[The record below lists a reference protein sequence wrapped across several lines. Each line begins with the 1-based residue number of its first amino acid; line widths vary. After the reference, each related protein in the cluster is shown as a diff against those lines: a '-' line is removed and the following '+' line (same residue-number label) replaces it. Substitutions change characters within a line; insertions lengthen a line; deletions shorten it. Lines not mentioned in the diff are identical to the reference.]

1 MDQEIEIPSF
11 FLCPISLDIMKDP
24 VIVSTG
30 ITYDRDSIEKWLF
43 TGKKNSCPVT
53 KQVITETDLTPN
65 HTVRRLIQSWCTLN
79 ASYGIE
85 RIPTPKPPICKSEIE
100 KLIKD
105 SSSSHQNQ
113 VKCLKRLRQI
123 VSQNKANKRCLEAAN
138 VPEFLAK
145 IVSNS
150 VDTYNSP
157 SPSLSSSSLND
168 LCQSNMLE
176 NRFDSS
182 RSLMDEAL
190 SLLYHLID
198 TSETARK
205 SLLNNKKGTDLV
217 KTLTKIMQRGIYES
231 RAYATFLLKKILEVA
246 DPMQIILL
254 ERELFNEVVQILHDQ
269 ISHKATKSA
278 MQILVIICP
287 WGRNRHKAV
296 EAGAISMIIEQL
308 MDETFSSE
316 RRTLEMAM
324 VVLDMLCQCAEGRAE
339 FLNHGAAIAVVSKK
353 ILRVSQI
360 TSERAVRVLL
370 SIGKFCATP
379 CLLQE
384 MLQLGVVA
392 KMCLVLQVSC
402 GNKTK
407 EKAKELLK
415 LHARAWRESPCVPRN
430 LYASYPA

>member
-30 ITYDRDSIEKWLF
+30 ITYDRESIEKWLF
-43 TGKKNSCPVT
+43 SGKKNSCPVT

-65 HTVRRLIQSWCTLN
+65 HTLRRLIQSWCTLN

-100 KLIKD
+100 KLIKE
-105 SSSSHQNQ
+105 SSSSHLNQ

-123 VSQNKANKRCLEAAN
+123 VSENTTNKRCLEAAE
-138 VPEFLAK
+138 VPEFLAN

-157 SPSLSSSSLND
+157 SSSLSSSNLND
-168 LCQSNMLE
+168 MCQSNMLE

-190 SLLYHLID
+190 SVLYHLD
-198 TSETARK
+198 TSETALK
-205 SLLNNKKGTDLV
+205 SLLNNKKGTNLV

-231 RAYATFLLKKILEVA
+231 RAYAALLLKKLLEVA

-254 ERELFNEVVQILHDQ
+254 ERELFGEVIQILHDQ
-269 ISHKATKSA
+269 ISHKATRSA
-278 MQILVIICP
+278 MQILVITCP

-296 EAGAISMIIEQL
+296 EGGTISMIIELL
-308 MDETFSSE
+308 MDDTFSSE
-316 RRTLEMAM
+316 RRNSEMAM

-370 SIGKFCATP
+370 SVGRFCATP
-379 CLLQE
+379 SLLQE

-392 KMCLVLQVSC
+392 KLCLVLQVSC

-415 LHARAWRESPCVPRN
+415 LHARVWRESPCVPRN
-430 LYASYPA
+430 LYDSYPA

>member
-1 MDQEIEIPSF
+1 MDQEIDIPCF

-43 TGKKNSCPVT
+43 TGKNNSCPVT

-65 HTVRRLIQSWCTLN
+65 HTLRRLIQSWCTLN

-85 RIPTPKPPICKSEIE
+85 RIATPKPLISKSEIE

-105 SSSSHQNQ
+105 SSASYQNQ

-123 VSQNKANKRCLEAAN
+123 VSENPTNKRCLEAAEI
-138 VPEFLAK
+138 PEFLAK

-150 VDTYNSP
+150 VDTS
-157 SPSLSSSSLND
+157 ND

-190 SLLYHLID
+190 SILYHLD
-198 TSETARK
+198 TSEEARK
-205 SLLNNKKGTDLV
+205 SLLNNKKGTNLV
-217 KTLTKIMQRGIYES
+217 MTLTKIMQRGNYES
-231 RAYATFLLKKILEVA
+231 RAYAAFLLKKILEVA

-254 ERELFNEVVQILHDQ
+254 ERELFNEVVQILNDQ
-269 ISHKATKSA
+269 ISHKATTSA

-296 EAGAISMIIEQL
+296 AAGAVSMIIELL
-308 MDETFSSE
+308 MDETSSSE
-316 RRTLEMAM
+316 RRNSEMAM
-324 VVLDMLCQCAEGRAE
+324 VVLDVLCQCAEGRAE

-370 SIGKFCATP
+370 SIGRFCATP

-415 LHARAWRESPCVPRN
+415 LHARVWRESPCVPRN
-430 LYASYPA
+430 LYASFTA

>member
-30 ITYDRDSIEKWLF
+30 ITYDRNSIEKWLF
-43 TGKKNSCPVT
+43 TGKENSCPVT

-65 HTVRRLIQSWCTLN
+65 HTLRRLIQSWCSLN
-79 ASYGIE
+79 ASHGIE
-85 RIPTPKPPICKSEIE
+85 TIPTPKPPISKSEIE
-100 KLIKD
+100 RLIKD
-105 SSSSHQNQ
+105 SSSSHKNQ

-123 VSQNKANKRCLEAAN
+123 VSENNTNKRCLEAAE
-138 VPEFLAK
+138 VPEFLAN
-145 IVSNS
+145 IISNL
-150 VDTYNSP
+150 VGT
-157 SPSLSSSSLND
+157 SSSLND
-168 LCQSNMLE
+168 MSNMLE

-190 SLLYHLID
+190 SLLYHLD
-198 TSETARK
+198 ASETARK
-205 SLLNNKKGTDLV
+205 SLLNNKKGTNLV

-231 RAYATFLLKKILEVA
+231 RAYATLLLKKILEVA

-254 ERELFNEVVQILHDQ
+254 ERELFTEVVQILHDQ

-278 MQILVIICP
+278 MQILMITCP

-296 EAGAISMIIEQL
+296 EAGAASMIIEL
-308 MDETFSSE
+308 LLDEIFSSE
-316 RRTLEMAM
+316 RRNVEMAM
-324 VVLDMLCQCAEGRAE
+324 VVLDVLCQCAEGRAE

-370 SIGKFCATP
+370 SVGRFCATP

-392 KMCLVLQVSC
+392 KLCLVLQVSC

-415 LHARAWRESPCVPRN
+415 LHARVWRESPCVPRN

>member
-30 ITYDRDSIEKWLF
+30 ITYDRNSIEKWLF
-43 TGKKNSCPVT
+43 TGKENSCPVT

-65 HTVRRLIQSWCTLN
+65 HTLRRLIQSWCSLN
-79 ASYGIE
+79 ASHGIE
-85 RIPTPKPPICKSEIE
+85 TIPTPKPPISKSEIE
-100 KLIKD
+100 RLIKD
-105 SSSSHQNQ
+105 SSSSHKNQ

-123 VSQNKANKRCLEAAN
+123 VSENNTNKRCLEAAE
-138 VPEFLAK
+138 VPEFLANIISK
-145 IVSNS
+145 
-150 VDTYNSP
+150 
-157 SPSLSSSSLND
+157 
-168 LCQSNMLE
+168 
-176 NRFDSS
+176 FDSL
-182 RSLMDEAL
+182 RSLMDEVL
-190 SLLYHLID
+190 SLLYHLD
-198 TSETARK
+198 ASETARK
-205 SLLNNKKGTDLV
+205 SLLNNKKGTNLV

-231 RAYATFLLKKILEVA
+231 RAYATLLLKKILEVA

-254 ERELFNEVVQILHDQ
+254 ERELFTEVVQILHDQ

-278 MQILVIICP
+278 MQILMITCP

-296 EAGAISMIIEQL
+296 EAGAASMIIEL
-308 MDETFSSE
+308 LLDESFSSE
-316 RRTLEMAM
+316 RRNVEMAM
-324 VVLDMLCQCAEGRAE
+324 VVLDVLCQCAEGRAE

-370 SIGKFCATP
+370 SVGRFCATP

-392 KMCLVLQVSC
+392 KLCLVLQVSC

-415 LHARAWRESPCVPRN
+415 IHARVWRESPCVPRN

>member
-1 MDQEIEIPSF
+1 MDQEIEIPTF

-43 TGKKNSCPVT
+43 TGKKDSCPVT

-65 HTVRRLIQSWCTLN
+65 HTLRRLIQSWCTLN
-79 ASYGIE
+79 ASHGIE
-85 RIPTPKPPICKSEIE
+85 TIPTPKPPISKSEIE

-123 VSQNKANKRCLEAAN
+123 VSENNTNKRCLEAAE

-145 IVSNS
+145 IIRNS
-150 VDTYNSP
+150 VDA
-157 SPSLSSSSLND
+157 SSNLNNM
-168 LCQSNMLE
+168 CQSNTLE
-176 NRFDSS
+176 NRFDSL
-182 RSLMDEAL
+182 RSLTDEAL
-190 SLLYHLID
+190 CLLYHLD
-198 TSETARK
+198 ASETARK

-217 KTLTKIMQRGIYES
+217 KTLTKIMQSGIYES
-231 RAYATFLLKKILEVA
+231 RAYATLLLKKILEVA

-278 MQILVIICP
+278 MQILMIVCP

-296 EAGAISMIIEQL
+296 EAGAVSMIIELL

-316 RRTLEMAM
+316 RRSSEMAM

-370 SIGKFCATP
+370 SIGRFCATP
-379 CLLQE
+379 SLLQE

-402 GNKTK
+402 GSKTK

-415 LHARAWRESPCVPRN
+415 LHARVWRESPCIPRN

>member
-1 MDQEIEIPSF
+1 MDQEIEIPTF

-43 TGKKNSCPVT
+43 TGKKNTCPVT

-65 HTVRRLIQSWCTLN
+65 HTLRRLIQSWCTLN
-79 ASYGIE
+79 ASHGIE
-85 RIPTPKPPICKSEIE
+85 RIPTPKPPISKSEIE

-123 VSQNKANKRCLEAAN
+123 VSENTTNKRCLEAAN

-150 VDTYNSP
+150 
-157 SPSLSSSSLND
+157 
-168 LCQSNMLE
+168 

-190 SLLYHLID
+190 SLLYHLD

-205 SLLNNKKGTDLV
+205 SLLNNKKGTNLV

-296 EAGAISMIIEQL
+296 EAGAISMIIELL

-339 FLNHGAAIAVVSKK
+339 FLNHCAAIAVVSKK

-370 SIGKFCATP
+370 SIGRFCATP
-379 CLLQE
+379 SLLQD

-415 LHARAWRESPCVPRN
+415 LHARVWRESPCVPRN

>member
-43 TGKKNSCPVT
+43 SGKKNTCPVT
-53 KQVITETDLTPN
+53 KQVIAETDLTPN
-65 HTVRRLIQSWCTLN
+65 HTLRRLIQSWCTLN

-85 RIPTPKPPICKSEIE
+85 RIPTPKPLISKSEIE

-113 VKCLKRLRQI
+113 VNCLKRLRQI
-123 VSQNKANKRCLEAAN
+123 VSENTTNKRCLEAAE

-150 VDTYNSP
+150 VDTY
-157 SPSLSSSSLND
+157 SSSSNLVD

-190 SLLYHLID
+190 SLLYHLD
-198 TSETARK
+198 SSETALK
-205 SLLNNKKGTDLV
+205 SLLNNKKGTNLV

-231 RAYATFLLKKILEVA
+231 RAYAALLLKKIVEVA

-254 ERELFNEVVQILHDQ
+254 EREVFTEVVQILHDQ
-269 ISHKATKSA
+269 ISPKATRSA
-278 MQILVIICP
+278 MQILVSTCP

-296 EAGAISMIIEQL
+296 DAGAISMIIELL

-316 RRTLEMAM
+316 RRNSEMAM
-324 VVLDMLCQCAEGRAE
+324 VVLDMLCQCAEGRSE

-379 CLLQE
+379 SLLQE

-392 KMCLVLQVSC
+392 KFCLVLQVSC
-402 GNKTK
+402 GSKTK

-415 LHARAWRESPCVPRN
+415 LHARVWRESPCVPRN

>member
-24 VIVSTG
+24 VIVPTG

-53 KQVITETDLTPN
+53 KQVITGTDLTPN
-65 HTVRRLIQSWCTLN
+65 HTLRRLIQSWCTLN

-100 KLIKD
+100 KLMKD
-105 SSSSHQNQ
+105 SLSSHQNQ
-113 VKCLKRLRQI
+113 VKGLKRLRQI
-123 VSQNKANKRCLEAAN
+123 VSENTTNKRCLEAAN
-138 VPEFLAK
+138 VPEFLAN
-145 IVSNS
+145 IVSDS
-150 VDTYNSP
+150 VDSYNSP
-157 SPSLSSSSLND
+157 SPSLSSSNLND
-168 LCQSNMLE
+168 LCQTNMLE

-190 SLLYHLID
+190 SLLYHLD

-205 SLLNNKKGTDLV
+205 SLLNNKKGADLV

-231 RAYATFLLKKILEVA
+231 RAYATILLKKILEVA

-254 ERELFNEVVQILHDQ
+254 ERELFSEVVQILHDQ

-296 EAGAISMIIEQL
+296 EAGAISMIIELL

-353 ILRVSQI
+353 ILRVSHI

-392 KMCLVLQVSC
+392 KMCMVLQVSC

-415 LHARAWRESPCVPRN
+415 LHARVWRESPCVPRN

>member
-30 ITYDRDSIEKWLF
+30 ITYDRNSIEKWLF
-43 TGKKNSCPVT
+43 TGKENSCPVT

-65 HTVRRLIQSWCTLN
+65 HTLRRLIQSWCSLN
-79 ASYGIE
+79 ASHGIE
-85 RIPTPKPPICKSEIE
+85 TIPTPKPPISKSEIE
-100 KLIKD
+100 RLIKD
-105 SSSSHQNQ
+105 SSSSHKNQ

-123 VSQNKANKRCLEAAN
+123 VSENNTNKRCLEAAQ
-138 VPEFLAK
+138 VPEFLANIISK
-145 IVSNS
+145 
-150 VDTYNSP
+150 
-157 SPSLSSSSLND
+157 
-168 LCQSNMLE
+168 
-176 NRFDSS
+176 FDSS

-190 SLLYHLID
+190 SLLYHLD
-198 TSETARK
+198 ASETARK
-205 SLLNNKKGTDLV
+205 SLLNNKKGTNLV

-231 RAYATFLLKKILEVA
+231 RAYATLLLKKILEVA

-254 ERELFNEVVQILHDQ
+254 ERELFTEVVQILHDQ

-278 MQILVIICP
+278 MQILMITCP

-296 EAGAISMIIEQL
+296 EAGAASMIIEL
-308 MDETFSSE
+308 LLDESFSSE
-316 RRTLEMAM
+316 RRNVEMAM
-324 VVLDMLCQCAEGRAE
+324 VVLDVLCQCAEGRAE

-370 SIGKFCATP
+370 SVGRFCATP

-392 KMCLVLQVSC
+392 KLCLVLQVSC

-415 LHARAWRESPCVPRN
+415 LHARVWRESPCVPRN

>member
-1 MDQEIEIPSF
+1 MDQEIEIPTF

-43 TGKKNSCPVT
+43 TGKKNTCPVT

-65 HTVRRLIQSWCTLN
+65 HTLRRLIQSWCTLN
-79 ASYGIE
+79 ASHGIE
-85 RIPTPKPPICKSEIE
+85 RIPTPKPPISKSEIE
-100 KLIKD
+100 KLIND

-123 VSQNKANKRCLEAAN
+123 VSENTTNKRCLEAAN

-150 VDTYNSP
+150 VD
-157 SPSLSSSSLND
+157 
-168 LCQSNMLE
+168 
-176 NRFDSS
+176 

-190 SLLYHLID
+190 SLLYHLD

-205 SLLNNKKGTDLV
+205 SLLNNKKGTNLV

-296 EAGAISMIIEQL
+296 EAGAISMIIELL

-339 FLNHGAAIAVVSKK
+339 FLNHCAAIAVVSKK

-370 SIGKFCATP
+370 SIGRFCATP
-379 CLLQE
+379 SLLQD

-415 LHARAWRESPCVPRN
+415 LHARVWRESPCVPRN

>member
-1 MDQEIEIPSF
+1 MDQELEIPSF

-30 ITYDRDSIEKWLF
+30 ITYDRDTIEKWLF
-43 TGKKNSCPVT
+43 TGKKTTCPVT

-65 HTVRRLIQSWCTLN
+65 HTLRRLIQSWCTLN
-79 ASYGIE
+79 ASHGVE
-85 RIPTPKPPICKSEIE
+85 RIPTPKPPICKSDIE

-123 VSQNKANKRCLEAAN
+123 VSENTTNKRCLEAAQ

-145 IVSNS
+145 IVSHY
-150 VDTYNSP
+150 VDSYNSP
-157 SPSLSSSSLND
+157 SPSLSSSNLND

-190 SLLYHLID
+190 SLLYHLD
-198 TSETARK
+198 MSEIARK
-205 SLLNNKKGTDLV
+205 SLLNNNKETNLV
-217 KTLTKIMQRGIYES
+217 KKLTKIMQRGNYES
-231 RAYATFLLKKILEVA
+231 RAYSTLLLKKILEVA

-254 ERELFNEVVQILHDQ
+254 ERDLFAEVVQILHDQ
-269 ISHKATKSA
+269 ISHKATRSA

-296 EAGAISMIIEQL
+296 ESGSISLIVELL
-308 MDETFSSE
+308 MDETFSLE
-316 RRTLEMAM
+316 RRNSEMAM

-339 FLNHGAAIAVVSKK
+339 FLNHGAAIAVLSKK

-370 SIGKFCATP
+370 SLGRFCATP

-392 KMCLVLQVSC
+392 KLCLVLQVSC
-402 GNKTK
+402 GNKIK

-415 LHARAWRESPCVPRN
+415 LHARVWRESPCVPRN
-430 LYASYPA
+430 LYDSYPA

>member
-1 MDQEIEIPSF
+1 MDQEIDIPCF

-43 TGKKNSCPVT
+43 TGKNNSCPVT

-65 HTVRRLIQSWCTLN
+65 HTLRRLIQSWCTLN

-85 RIPTPKPPICKSEIE
+85 RIATPKPLISKSEIE

-105 SSSSHQNQ
+105 SSASYQNE

-123 VSQNKANKRCLEAAN
+123 VSENPTNKRCLEAAE

-150 VDTYNSP
+150 VDTS
-157 SPSLSSSSLND
+157 
-168 LCQSNMLE
+168 
-176 NRFDSS
+176 
-182 RSLMDEAL
+182 SLMDEAL
-190 SLLYHLID
+190 SILYHLD
-198 TSETARK
+198 TSEEARK
-205 SLLNNKKGTDLV
+205 SLLNNKKGTNLV
-217 KTLTKIMQRGIYES
+217 MTLTKIMQRGNYES
-231 RAYATFLLKKILEVA
+231 RAYAAFLLKKILEVA

-254 ERELFNEVVQILHDQ
+254 ERELFNEVVQILNDQ
-269 ISHKATKSA
+269 ISHKATTSA

-296 EAGAISMIIEQL
+296 AAGAVSMIIELL
-308 MDETFSSE
+308 MDETSSSE
-316 RRTLEMAM
+316 RRNSEMAM

-370 SIGKFCATP
+370 SIGRFCATP

-392 KMCLVLQVSC
+392 KTCLVLQVSC

-415 LHARAWRESPCVPRN
+415 LHARVWRESPCVPRN
-430 LYASYPA
+430 LYASFPA

>member
-1 MDQEIEIPSF
+1 MDQEIDIPCF
-11 FLCPISLDIMKDP
+11 FLCPLSLDIMKDP

-43 TGKKNSCPVT
+43 TGKNNSCPVT

-65 HTVRRLIQSWCTLN
+65 HTLRRLIQSWCTLN

-85 RIPTPKPPICKSEIE
+85 RIATPKPLISKSEIE

-105 SSSSHQNQ
+105 SSASYQNQ

-123 VSQNKANKRCLEAAN
+123 VSENPTNKRCLEAAE

-150 VDTYNSP
+150 VDTS
-157 SPSLSSSSLND
+157 
-168 LCQSNMLE
+168 
-176 NRFDSS
+176 
-182 RSLMDEAL
+182 SLMDEAL
-190 SLLYHLID
+190 SILYHLD
-198 TSETARK
+198 TSEEARK
-205 SLLNNKKGTDLV
+205 SLLNNKKGTNLV
-217 KTLTKIMQRGIYES
+217 MTLTKIMQRGNYES
-231 RAYATFLLKKILEVA
+231 RAYAAFLLKKILEVA

-254 ERELFNEVVQILHDQ
+254 ERELFNEVVQILNDQ
-269 ISHKATKSA
+269 ISHKATTSA

-296 EAGAISMIIEQL
+296 AAGAVSMIIELL
-308 MDETFSSE
+308 MDETSSSE
-316 RRTLEMAM
+316 RRNSEMAM

-370 SIGKFCATP
+370 SIGRFCATP

-415 LHARAWRESPCVPRN
+415 LHARVWRESPCVPRN
-430 LYASYPA
+430 LYASFPA